1 MDGVFSI
8 LNFVHNHIHII
19 MCFPATLLVVQK
31 GTKKYIS
38 DGVLQ
43 KTYDVQMLYGLE
55 KHEEPVGYTVETPL

>member
-8 LNFVHNHIHII
+8 LNFSRNHVHIL
-19 MCFPATLLVVQK
+19 MRFPATLFLVQK

-43 KTYDVQMLYGLE
+43 KAFHVQTLYELE
-55 KHEEPVGYTVETPL
+55 KT

>member
-1 MDGVFSI
+1 
-8 LNFVHNHIHII
+8 